1 MTSVLYSLGGFK
13 NRGVIKNNLNNYV
26 FDFLFTIFMM
36 IPYMNT
42 TTHGCDHEGS
52 CKISTVLLLK
62 SCH

>member
-1 MTSVLYSLGGFK
+1 MLNTMIDILLYSK
-13 NRGVIKNNLNNYV
+13 NKVKY
-26 FDFLFTIFMM
+26 

-62 SCH
+62 SCY